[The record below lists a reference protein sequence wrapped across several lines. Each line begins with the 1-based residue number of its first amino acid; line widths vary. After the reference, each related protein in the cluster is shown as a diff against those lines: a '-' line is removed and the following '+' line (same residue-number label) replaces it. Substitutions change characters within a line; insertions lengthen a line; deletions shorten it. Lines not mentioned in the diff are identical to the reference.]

1 MTTDDRART
10 ALHEALDGAVG
21 SDAADTV
28 MGYLPP
34 VGWADVATKRDL
46 DALAALRR
54 KDLEETAAMLH
65 TEIAALRHEMH
76 TGITAL
82 RHEMHTG
89 ITALRHEMHTEITA
103 LRHEMHTEITALRQ
117 ELHTGVDSLRHGFE
131 RSLKQMAMWVSSAV
145 IGSAGLAVALNQ
157 LLG

>member
-10 ALHEALDGAVG
+10 ALHEALDVAVG
-21 SDAADTV
+21 PDAADTL

-34 VGWADVATKRDL
+34 VGWAEVATKRDL

-54 KDLEETAAMLH
+54 KDLEETAAVLH
-65 TEIAALRHEMH
+65 TEIAALRHELH
-76 TGITAL
+76 TEIAAL
-82 RHEMHTG
+82 RHELHT
-89 ITALRHEMHTEITA
+89 
-103 LRHEMHTEITALRQ
+103 
-117 ELHTGVDSLRHGFE
+117 ELHTGISSLRHELHAEIGTLRHGFE

-145 IGSAGLAVALNQ
+145 IGSAGLTVALNQ